1 MGMHLKKS
9 LKNLPIQALRPD
21 MDAPAP
27 PANSPNQAQVRAAAI
42 AMAKAAT
49 PLALSFFR
57 KGLSIETK
65 ADDSPVTQAD
75 RAVEEKLRTLIAAGF
90 PGDGILGEEYGKTGG
105 TGGGLWIIDPID
117 GTRSFIS
124 GHPLFGMLIG
134 RMIDGQ
140 MQASVVN
147 LPALSEIYSAAR
159 NEGAFFGS
167 ARISTSGRTD
177 LGGAMLYI
185 NEGEKIW
192 RGWPEVYG
200 RLMAAGRERRF
211 SYDCGPYA
219 LLAAGH
225 IDAVVDCDLEPYD
238 YLPVSLLVEEA
249 GGKMTDWEGNP
260 LGVGSDMRVAAAAT
274 PELHAELIALLR
286 G

>member
-9 LKNLPIQALRPD
+9 LKNLLIQGLRPD
-21 MDAPAP
+21 MDDPAS
-27 PANSPNQAQVRAAAI
+27 PANRPNPAQVRAAAI

-49 PLALSFFR
+49 PLALSYFR
-57 KGLSIETK
+57 KSLSIETK

-75 RAVEEKLRTLIAAGF
+75 RAVVEKLRNLIAAGF
-90 PGDGILGEEYGKTGG
+90 PGDGILGEEYGETGG

-159 NEGAFFGS
+159 GEGAFFGNT
-167 ARISTSGRTD
+167 RIFTSGRTN
-177 LGGAMLYI
+177 LGEAMLYI
-185 NEGEKIW
+185 NEGDKIW
-192 RGWPEVYG
+192 RGWPDVHA
-200 RLMAAGRERRF
+200 RLMSSGRERRF

-249 GGKMTDWEGNP
+249 GGKITDWDGNP
-260 LGVGSDMRVAAAAT
+260 LGMGSDVRVAAAAT
-274 PELHAELIALLR
+274 PELHAELIALLN

>member
-1 MGMHLKKS
+1 
-9 LKNLPIQALRPD
+9 
-21 MDAPAP
+21 MDDPAP
-27 PANSPNQAQVRAAAI
+27 PANSPNPAQVRAAAI

-75 RAVEEKLRTLIAAGF
+75 RAVEEKLRNLIAAGF
-90 PGDGILGEEYGKTGG
+90 PGDGILGEEYGETGG

-167 ARISTSGRTD
+167 ARISTSGRTN

-200 RLMAAGRERRF
+200 RLMASGRERRF

-260 LGVGSDMRVAAAAT
+260 LGMGSDVRVAAAAT

>member
-1 MGMHLKKS
+1 
-9 LKNLPIQALRPD
+9 
-21 MDAPAP
+21 MDSPAS
-27 PANSPNQAQVRAAAI
+27 PAKRQTPAQVRAAAI

-49 PLALSFFR
+49 PVSMSYFR
-57 KGLSIETK
+57 KYLSIETK
-65 ADDSPVTQAD
+65 ADDSPVTRAD
-75 RAVEEKLRTLIAAGF
+75 RAVEEKLRSLIDAGF
-90 PGDGILGEEYGKTGG
+90 PDDGIFGEEFGQTEG
-105 TGGGLWIIDPID
+105 TGSGLWIIDPID

-134 RMIDGQ
+134 RMVEGQ
-140 MQASVVN
+140 MQASVVS

-159 NEGAFFGS
+159 GDGAFLGTTP
-167 ARISTSGRTD
+167 ISTSGRTD
-177 LGGAMLYI
+177 LGGAILYI

-192 RGWPEVYG
+192 RGWPDVHA
-200 RLMAAGRERRF
+200 RLMASGRERRY
-211 SYDCGPYA
+211 SYDCAPYA

-249 GGKMTDWEGNP
+249 GGKITDWEGRP
-260 LGVGSDMRVAAAAT
+260 LGMGSDVRVAAAAT
-274 PELHAELIALLR
+274 PELHAELIGILE

>member
-9 LKNLPIQALRPD
+9 LKNLPIQGLRPD
-21 MDAPAP
+21 MDDPAP
-27 PANSPNQAQVRAAAI
+27 PANSPNPAQVRAAAI

-75 RAVEEKLRTLIAAGF
+75 RAVEEKLRNLIAAGF
-90 PGDGILGEEYGKTGG
+90 PGDGILGEEYGETGG

-167 ARISTSGRTD
+167 ARISTSGRTE

-192 RGWPEVYG
+192 RGWPDVYG
-200 RLMAAGRERRF
+200 RLMAAARERRF

-219 LLAAGH
+219 LLASGH

-260 LGVGSDMRVAAAAT
+260 LGMGSDVRVAAAAT

>member
-1 MGMHLKKS
+1 
-9 LKNLPIQALRPD
+9 
-21 MDAPAP
+21 MDDTASFADNTNP
-27 PANSPNQAQVRAAAI
+27 AQVRAAAI

-49 PLALSFFR
+49 PLAMSYFR

-65 ADDSPVTQAD
+65 ADYSPVTQVD
-75 RAVEEKLRTLIAAGF
+75 RAVEEKLRNLIAAGF
-90 PGDGILGEEYGKTGG
+90 PGDGILGEEYGETGG
-105 TGGGLWIIDPID
+105 TGNGIWIIDPID

-159 NEGAFFGS
+159 ADGAFLGNT
-167 ARISTSGRTD
+167 RIFTSGRTD
-177 LGGAMLYI
+177 LCGAMLYI

-192 RGWPEVYG
+192 RGWPEVHG

-238 YLPVSLLVEEA
+238 YLPVSLIVEEA
-249 GGKMTDWEGNP
+249 GGKVTDWEGNP
-260 LGVGSDMRVAAAAT
+260 LGMRSDMCVAAAAT
-274 PELHAELIALLR
+274 PDLHAKLIALL
-286 G
+286 GG

>member
-9 LKNLPIQALRPD
+9 LKNLPIQGLRPD
-21 MDAPAP
+21 MDDPAP
-27 PANSPNQAQVRAAAI
+27 PANSPNPAQVRAAAI

-49 PLALSFFR
+49 PLALSYFR

-75 RAVEEKLRTLIAAGF
+75 RAVEEKLRNLIAAGF

-105 TGGGLWIIDPID
+105 AGGGLWIIDPID

-147 LPALSEIYSAAR
+147 FPALSEIYSAVR

-200 RLMAAGRERRF
+200 RLMVAGRERRF

-249 GGKMTDWEGNP
+249 GGKMTDWDGNP
-260 LGVGSDMRVAAAAT
+260 LGMGSDTRVAAAAT